1 MDFGKLHVM
10 LVHCPIALG
19 LAAVLADAI
28 WLISKKD
35 FFRQAGLWCLLLAA
49 LAAIPTVIAGDS
61 HLDTKIYLGEAKK
74 VANLHETL
82 GYITMGVLLAAAL
95 LRCIRKNR
103 PAGAWLGVYA
113 VFMAAATGL
122 ISLTGYYGGELTHG
136 IRFLKGLFG
145 G

>member
-10 LVHCPIALG
+10 LVHFPIALG

-49 LAAIPTVIAGDS
+49 LSAIPTVIAGDS
-61 HLDTKIYLGEAKK
+61 HLDAQIYIGEVKRIAGI
-74 VANLHETL
+74 HETL
-82 GYITMGVLLAAAL
+82 GYLTMGVLLAAAL

-103 PAGAWLGVYA
+103 PAGAWLGIYA
-113 VFMAAATGL
+113 VLMAGAAGL

-136 IRFLKGLFG
+136 INYLKGLFG